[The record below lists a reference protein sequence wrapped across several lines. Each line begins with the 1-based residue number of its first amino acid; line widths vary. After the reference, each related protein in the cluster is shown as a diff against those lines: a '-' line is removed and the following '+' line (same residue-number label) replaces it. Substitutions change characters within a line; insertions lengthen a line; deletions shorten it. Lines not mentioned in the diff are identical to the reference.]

1 MKTNEK
7 KKMNPKATS
16 PKTRSREVTCK
27 KLMDAGLKV
36 FCKHGYDAAT
46 TKLVAKESGVNES
59 LINRY
64 FQGKEGLLNTIIET
78 LAKELTLK
86 MVDYPQGE
94 TLEQEVYNHLS
105 SRFEA
110 MVENQRFIKIAIS
123 RSLIEN
129 EAKSKLN
136 KALKATTH
144 EGAPQILVDR
154 LTEFQKKGLIRSDV
168 NIYRTAVSISLLG
181 LSTFIFAHLQMD
193 ISREII
199 LKIYQDFSR
208 DYAKGMSPI

>member
-1 MKTNEK
+1 MKSNEK
-7 KKMNPKATS
+7 KKTKVS
-16 PKTRSREVTCK
+16 TRSREATCQ

-64 FQGKEGLLNTIIET
+64 FQSKEGLLNTIIET
-78 LAKELTLK
+78 LAKDLTLK
-86 MVDYPQGE
+86 MVAYPQGE
-94 TLEQEVYNHLS
+94 TLEQEIYNHLT
-105 SRFEA
+105 SRFVA
-110 MVENQRFIKIAIS
+110 MVENQKFIKIAIS

-181 LSTFIFAHLQMD
+181 LSTFVFAHLQMD
-193 ISREII
+193 ISREIV

-208 DYAKGMSPI
+208 DYAKGMGPLPS